1 MINIRKEQKITIPLT
16 YLEYLEPNFVFIP
29 IKEKTSFPKVAVTKD
44 NYIEDIKIPIN
55 GDIIATAVNN
65 NDNYLIIKNT
75 NNKNQKNNEK
85 QDVEKKNNL
94 EEKGV
99 ISFLSINETNDI
111 TNNKTNDK
119 FSNNFKDK
127 KILYVNAFDKD
138 PSCFNNYYLLDK
150 EEDKL
155 LEAFTFLIDNYGIE
169 EIKIV
174 IPASYEAMIKKYQKL
189 ENKKIKL
196 TIINDYFSLG
206 YKDILSK
213 YLRVNSRDIV
223 NLKEVLNLYYELRNI
238 DNNYLY
244 ITISGNVKFL
254 VLKVLKYTILKEVL
268 EFLNI
273 SPDEVDI
280 SLNNSLI
287 NQKIDYKYVLN
298 AETELIIINKK
309 EILESNDKREI
320 LRQKKNF
327 NKRGE
332 YNCSNCGLC
341 YMMCP
346 WHLNPLKVEKC
357 SKCGLCNYPCPNKKI
372 LITGGY
378 NE

>member
-16 YLEYLEPNFVFIP
+16 YLEYLEPNFIFIP
-29 IKEKTSFPKVAVTKD
+29 IKEKTSFPKVAVSKD

-55 GDIIATAVNN
+55 GNIIATAVNN
-65 NDNYLIIKNT
+65 NDNYLIIKN
-75 NNKNQKNNEK
+75 NKDIKSNSKPK
-85 QDVEKKNNL
+85 IKKTL
-94 EEKGV
+94 ESEEKEP
-99 ISFLSINETNDI
+99 LSIVLTTKFNDN
-111 TNNKTNDK
+111 TKN
-119 FSNNFKDK
+119 

-213 YLRVNSRDIV
+213 YLRINSRDIV
-223 NLKEVLNLYYELRNI
+223 NLKEVLNLYYELGNTSN
-238 DNNYLY
+238 DYLY
-244 ITISGNVKFL
+244 ITIWGNVKVL

-273 SPDEVDI
+273 NPDEVDI

-287 NQKIDYKYVLN
+287 NQKIDYKYVLTK
-298 AETELIIINKK
+298 ETELIIINKK
-309 EILESNDKREI
+309 EK
-320 LRQKKNF
+320 LRPKKNL
-327 NKRGE
+327 KKSCE

-357 SKCGLCNYPCPNKKI
+357 SKCGLCNYLCPNKKI